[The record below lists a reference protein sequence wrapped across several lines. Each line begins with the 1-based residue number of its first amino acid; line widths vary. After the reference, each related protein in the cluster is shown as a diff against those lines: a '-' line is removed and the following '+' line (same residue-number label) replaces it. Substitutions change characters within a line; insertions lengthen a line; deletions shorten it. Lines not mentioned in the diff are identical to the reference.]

1 MHRWIVFAFLTGA
14 MLMACTIENG
24 IPEEPESDFPYIE
37 FDLIADG
44 LSTRTV
50 TGNGNTT
57 PTTDPFTEPE
67 KVMNTVDIFFY
78 ALSDGEDATAKH
90 YYHIDDTK
98 HQTTH
103 KIKLSES
110 LRSNLFGTDNKCKV
124 YTVVNVPDED
134 FAAASVTKSSAT
146 IKQLKSLKASTPT
159 FAKDFNGFAMFTK
172 AENGDEVTYSE
183 TDRKAS
189 GTLRLKNLAV
199 KIDLFVHFADPNEVK
214 GVDPT
219 DPKLVEKSWT
229 VWQPATAEGKNGTVE
244 VYIVNGVTVVPLVG
258 WTSEDYEENKVS
270 GYLCSDDYY
279 DLRSDDGKYARP
291 LKASGLTDYPYIID
305 GSLYSYPNQWTTDM
319 LEQHQTYL
327 LMKVN
332 WLPDDFEGDEPVT
345 TDLLESYYKIPINLS
360 GDSEN
365 KLLSNRYYRVKVN
378 INTLGGMN
386 FGAPLELD
394 DCSWEVLPWGSTQ
407 LDADIHDI
415 RWLTA
420 DNNQRDAYDYDD
432 KEEYAAVMYNTTSV
446 TIPYQTTH
454 DVYLYSVEIKYWNF
468 TPTGEGFTPEL
479 VSILAYKAD
488 GKKQPDER
496 TYDNTYKNG
505 GIDPSIF
512 TLTDDKI
519 QWFNDQGEDVNG
531 VYIDVGNQRLTFYH
545 SVYPLRGDDSANMP
559 MGEGA
564 GVIKRGIYRQ
574 VGDKTYSP
582 FYITLRLAHLDTKE
596 SDNIYISEPIRIK
609 QYPGIYV
616 TFTENTGR
624 TYNTNGQY
632 VPIGFRVSDGSSSG
646 SASRY
651 GVYVNGGATGTWPSS
666 STNRWSANNPS
677 NCLQLGGIGGNE
689 IPKNRNMY
697 SIHVV
702 QLSED
707 DNLRLNFYDA
717 RNRNGVEEV
726 KFHIG
731 DPRTKFYNNNLS
743 GSVDLVDEPRYVND
757 RWRAT
762 SFKTGSSGF
771 MKDPATRKE
780 GGAQRLYPAHPECD
794 QENTL
799 NYYYP
804 TSEGQS
810 EDQAFMIAPVF
821 RLASGSTELFMD
833 DQNILNTRDM
843 DDITRENARR
853 RCASLQDNGYPAGRW
868 RVPTVGEIYF
878 FKMLY
883 QKGVLPSLFNNE
895 RAYWSAQYLAKFQFT
910 DNGAFRDIRPYPNDD
925 LPGHRFVRCVYDDW
939 YWVKEDNKTPDIIL
953 NNTDKLEFLGPQLNP
968 SYSGTSYSTD
978 GDWREM
984 FVWGDKEK
992 NNPQE
997 QPNN

>member
-1 MHRWIVFAFLTGA
+1 MHRWMVFAFLTGA

-24 IPEEPESDFPYIE
+24 IPEEPEIDFPYIE

-90 YYHIDDTK
+90 YYHIDATK

-189 GTLRLKNLAV
+189 GTLRLKNLAA

-219 DPKLVEKSWT
+219 DPDSVEKSWT

-258 WTSEDYEENKVS
+258 WTSKDYEENKVS

-279 DLRSDDGKYARP
+279 DLRSDDGKYARS
-291 LKASGLTDYPYIID
+291 LKASSLTDYPYIID

-407 LDADIHDI
+407 LDADIHEI
-415 RWLTA
+415 RWLEV
-420 DNNQRDAYDYDD
+420 DNELSDIYDD
-432 KEEYAAVMYNTTSV
+432 DDKVKYAAVMYNTTSV

-454 DVYLYSVEIKYWNF
+454 NIYLKSVKIEYWNF
-468 TPTGEGFTPEL
+468 KTSDYTPQKVNVLGYRLNASEL
-479 VSILAYKAD
+479 QGTTHIDDGTSANYSIKPAV
-488 GKKQPDER
+488 
-496 TYDNTYKNG
+496 
-505 GIDPSIF
+505 F

-519 QWFNDQGEDVNG
+519 QWFKDNGEDPNG
-531 VYIDVGNQRLTFYH
+531 VYIDEENHRITFYH
-545 SVYPLRGDDSANMP
+545 APYPLFEKTSN
-559 MGEGA
+559 
-564 GVIKRGIYRQ
+564 GVYSIYTNSGNK
-574 VGDKTYSP
+574 VDKPYSP
-582 FYITLRLAHLDTKE
+582 FFIELVFAHVDKA
-596 SDNIYISEPIRIK
+596 DSERIVRIK
-609 QYPGIYV
+609 QYPGVYV
-616 TFTENTGR
+616 TFTYNDGKNYKGVSIGR
-624 TYNTNGQY
+624 
-632 VPIGFRVSDGSSSG
+632 RVSNGNGTSTSG
-646 SASRY
+646 DNGDRL
-651 GVYVNGGATGTWPSS
+651 GVYINGGATDTFGGFD
-666 STNRWSANNPS
+666 ANDPANS
-677 NCLQLGGIGGNE
+677 LQLGGIGGEKRSSN
-689 IPKNRNMY
+689 KNMY

-702 QLSED
+702 QLSD
-707 DNLRLNFYDA
+707 DDIM
-717 RNRNGVEEV
+717 RNV
-726 KFHIG
+726 KFGHTSVESTRDVQFHVG
-731 DPRTKFYNNNLS
+731 DPRTKFVNRYLVGDADLTDTEDTRLWEGTSYSSWNTGNNTEIRNAFRK
-743 GSVDLVDEPRYVND
+743 VPAV
-757 RWRAT
+757 
-762 SFKTGSSGF
+762 TGDGN
-771 MKDPATRKE
+771 
-780 GGAQRLYPAHPECD
+780 AQRLYHPE
-794 QENTL
+794 ERTL
-799 NYYYP
+799 RYYYP
-804 TSEGQS
+804 TNESQDDEH
-810 EDQAFMIAPVF
+810 AFMVAPVF
-821 RLASGSTELFMD
+821 RMSSGATDPYIGTYSLRDVASDNL
-833 DQNILNTRDM
+833 L
-843 DDITRENARR
+843 RENARR
-853 RCASLQDNGYPAGRW
+853 RCAALQENGYPAGRW
-868 RVPTVGEIYF
+868 RIPTIGEMLF
-878 FKMLY
+878 FRML
-883 QKGVLPSLFNNE
+883 QKKNVLPEIFGKDGNE
-895 RAYWSAQYLAKFQFT
+895 YRSHWTAQYLMKF
-910 DNGAFRDIRPYPNDD
+910 DKDGSDVRMYAANDSQK
-925 LPGHRFVRCVYDDW
+925 HKWVRCVYDDW
-939 YWVKEDNKTPDIIL
+939 YWVKDDDNKTPDL
-953 NNTDKLEFLGPQLNP
+953 VQNNKDKIKTGVEDNDMA
-968 SYSGTSYSTD
+968 YKRYY
-978 GDWREM
+978 GDEDIRTM